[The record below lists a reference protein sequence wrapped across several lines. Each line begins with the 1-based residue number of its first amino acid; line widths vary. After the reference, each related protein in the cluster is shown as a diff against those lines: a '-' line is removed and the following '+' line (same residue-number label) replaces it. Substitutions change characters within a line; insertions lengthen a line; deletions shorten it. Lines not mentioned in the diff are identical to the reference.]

1 MKRIAIVVGE
11 TSGDMLGAGL
21 LTSLRERYPDA
32 IFEGIGGPLMQS
44 RGFDS
49 LYPMERL
56 SVMGLV
62 EVLGRLFELLK
73 IRKSL
78 VQYWSENPPD
88 VLIGIDAPDFNLTL
102 EEKLKARGVKT
113 VHYVSPSVWAWRQKR
128 VIKVGRAVDLMLTLF
143 PFEARFYEEHRI
155 PVRFVG
161 HHLADKIP
169 FETPKNPAR
178 ETLGLDVSKPLVC
191 LMPGSRGGEVER
203 LGPLFLET
211 AQLMLRKRA
220 DLQFVI
226 PAASVDRRNQLE
238 AQLADMPLKL
248 PVTIVLSQS
257 HTCMAAADVIL
268 LASGTATLEAMLL
281 KRPMVVSYK
290 VNKVT
295 AFLLRRML
303 KQPFISLPNLLAG
316 RELVPEVLQEQATP
330 MKLAHELI
338 TCLEDQD
345 TRHQLHETFQFIHRQ
360 LRRNADHEA
369 AKAVI
374 ELLEP
379 EQAAG
384 ADMRQDAH

>member
-21 LTSLRERYPDA
+21 LKALREKYPDA
-32 IFEGIGGPLMQS
+32 IFEGIGGPLMQAY
-44 RGFDS
+44 GFDS

-62 EVLGRLFELLK
+62 EVLGRLGELLK

-78 VQYWSENPPD
+78 FNRWVENPPD
-88 VLIGIDAPDFNLTL
+88 VMIGIDAPDFNLTL
-102 EEKLKARGVKT
+102 EQKLRAKGVKT

-128 VIKVGRAVDLMLTLF
+128 VLKVEKAVDLMLTLF
-143 PFEARFYEEHRI
+143 PFEAKFYQQHRV
-155 PVRFVG
+155 PVKFVG

-169 FETPKNPAR
+169 FETPKTPAR
-178 ETLGLDVSKPLVC
+178 ESLGLDVSKPLVC

-203 LGPLFLET
+203 MGPLFLET
-211 AQLMLRKRA
+211 AQLMLRKRP

-226 PAASVDRRNQLE
+226 PAASVDRRQQLE
-238 AQLADMPLKL
+238 AILEQLPLSL
-248 PVTIVLSQS
+248 PVKVVLGQSQS
-257 HTCMAAADVIL
+257 CMAAADVIL

-290 VNKVT
+290 VNGLT
-295 AFLLRRML
+295 ALLLRRML

-316 RELVPEVLQEQATP
+316 REVVPEILQESATP
-330 MKLAHELI
+330 MRLSQELMR
-338 TCLEDQD
+338 CLEDQQ

-360 LRRNADHEA
+360 LRRNADQEA
-369 AKAVI
+369 ANAVI
-374 ELLEP
+374 QLIES
-379 EQAAG
+379 
-384 ADMRQDAH
+384 